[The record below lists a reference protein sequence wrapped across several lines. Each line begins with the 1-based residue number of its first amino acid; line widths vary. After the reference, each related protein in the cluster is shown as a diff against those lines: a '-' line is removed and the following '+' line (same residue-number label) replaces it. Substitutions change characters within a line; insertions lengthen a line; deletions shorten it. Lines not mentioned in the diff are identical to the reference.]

1 MSQPSI
7 AEFAQYRFVRDAS
20 GNVVSLPSQISDEK
34 ILLVLD
40 CERWG
45 FARLHIFE
53 GAALRAEKL
62 EAFEEEMGMVSALR
76 TPLVSRMISWGRDGE
91 ELFYADEMRD
101 GEPLPSYLGRAGK
114 IPFTTA
120 SSWILRFL
128 DLFASMERIPP
139 SMERL
144 TTLNLEVVRDRSGV
158 VRPVFSE
165 FSGWTKPGARVRE
178 HRLEWSLAQVFC
190 SLIAGVPVRDFH
202 RDSLPRNFNE
212 LPSRTREVILE
223 ILSDDG
229 RDRLASF
236 CELMRHGG
244 AEPESGEGDPVLIA
258 PPLMPLREWFRREIG
273 ESPGADAE
281 RNLSDVLEAGE
292 EPYAIVSRVRGVDA
306 NLQILPGPD
315 TLPREGWLNQHHDA
329 TRRPGRGRIHQ
340 LQVNYLEDLA
350 SVTLI
355 GEEQVAGVDLASL
368 LECTGPLDFH
378 LAGEIGS
385 RLDGVLDALEKQTGA
400 CSVWWLPP
408 ENVLLLTGTRSAD
421 SSAGLIDRKGPS
433 AWSELP
439 IKLRLHQTITTLL
452 EGVDLPAKLR
462 DCSRLPGRRYEAARR
477 SVVAIPMLWFLLTGT
492 RFRWALHA
500 EHSLVPDAVAA
511 AFEHYRNLL
520 RDDPEAVTEKF
531 SEVFAKLK
539 PDARPIVLAVET
551 GTAADAELGSGE
563 TGIGAVFDERL
574 FEGELDLPRG
584 PEVSETDEPGEE
596 ARALDPGFKESSR
609 EWDGG
614 DRRGMPWGWIAV
626 ASAVIAAVVGFSL
639 SGWAQRMGSFA
650 ERDPLVFTF
659 PEFRFDSSHRV
670 ENARAALG
678 EYLIA
683 EGSPQSLRL
692 LPLLDHLEPATS
704 RREIEPWLRHL
715 VARGEGG
722 AARVMGMLSLA
733 MGEANETAAGWFLE
747 GARKGDADASFHY
760 AALKW
765 SESDQ
770 TVADPDAM
778 DFLKRSATAGHAP
791 SQALYARGLR
801 AGNDPV
807 GAYGMLERAASQ
819 GWLPAIYEIGVCHAT
834 GTGCALDRE
843 EAVSRFRSA
852 AEQGDERGMYDY
864 GRCLS
869 VGWGVGASFPEAHRW
884 INLASARGHGGA
896 LRWLLDRNID
906 PNTP

>member
-53 GAALRAEKL
+53 GAAVRAEKL
-62 EAFEEEMGMVSALR
+62 EAFEEEMGMISALR

-101 GEPLPSYLGRAGK
+101 GEPLPTYLGRAGK
-114 IPFTTA
+114 IPFSTA

-128 DLFASMERIPP
+128 DLFATMERIPP

-144 TTLNLEVVRDRSGV
+144 TTLNFEVVLDRSGV

-190 SLIAGVPVRDFH
+190 SLIAGVPVRNFH
-202 RDSLPRNFNE
+202 RDSLPRNFDE

-223 ILSDDG
+223 IFSEDG
-229 RDRLASF
+229 RDHLATF
-236 CELMRHGG
+236 REVMRQE
-244 AEPESGEGDPVLIA
+244 AADQESGEGNPVRVA

-281 RNLSDVLEAGE
+281 RNLSGTLEPGD
-292 EPYAIVSRVRGVDA
+292 EPYAIASRVRGVEA
-306 NLQILPGPD
+306 NLQVLPGPD

-368 LECTGPLDFH
+368 LEGTGPLDFQR
-378 LAGEIGS
+378 AGELGS
-385 RLDGVLDALEKQTGA
+385 RLDGALAALEKQTGA

-408 ENVLLLTGTRSAD
+408 ENVLLLTGTRSAV
-421 SSAGLIDRKGPS
+421 SSAALIDRKGPS
-433 AWSELP
+433 VWSELP
-439 IKLRLHQTITTLL
+439 IKLRLHQTVTTLM
-452 EGVDLPAKLR
+452 EGVDLPAKVR
-462 DCSRLPGRRYEAARR
+462 ECSRLPGRQFEAARR
-477 SVVAIPMLWFLLTGT
+477 SVVAIPMLWHLLTGT
-492 RFRWALHA
+492 RFRWAQHA

-511 AFEHYRNLL
+511 SFERYRNLL
-520 RDDPEAVTEKF
+520 REDPEAVTENF
-531 SEVFAKLK
+531 FEVFAKLD
-539 PDARPIVLAVET
+539 PQARIDVAVAET
-551 GTAADAELGSGE
+551 EAETE
-563 TGIGAVFDERL
+563 TESATEQANLGAVFEERL
-574 FEGELDLPRG
+574 FEGDLDLPRG
-584 PEVSETDEPGEE
+584 PEVSEATGSDEEGRSLEPLVGEG
-596 ARALDPGFKESSR
+596 ARDLDGKE
-609 EWDGG
+609 G
-614 DRRGMPWGWIAV
+614 RGMPWGWIAV
-626 ASAVIAAVVGFSL
+626 AAAVIAALVGFSL
-639 SGWAQRMGSFA
+639 SGWAQRLGLFA
-650 ERDPLVFTF
+650 ERDPLIFTF
-659 PEFRFDSSHRV
+659 PEFRFDASQRV
-670 ENARAALG
+670 GNARTALG

-692 LPLLDHLEPATS
+692 LPLLDHLEPVTS

-715 VARGEGG
+715 VAKGDAG

-760 AALKW
+760 AALQW
-765 SESDQ
+765 SESSQ
-770 TVADPDAM
+770 TVADSEAM
-778 DFLKRSATAGHAP
+778 DLLKRSATADHAP
-791 SQALYARGLR
+791 SQELYARVLR
-801 AGNDPV
+801 AGNDPA
-807 GAYGMLERAASQ
+807 GAYGMLERAASK
-819 GWLPAIYEIGVCHAT
+819 GWVPAIYETGVSHAT
-834 GTGCALDRE
+834 GTGCIIDRGK
-843 EAVSRFRSA
+843 AVARFRSA
-852 AEQGDERGMYDY
+852 AEQGDERAMYDY

-869 VGWGVGASFPEAHRW
+869 VGWGVTASFPEALRW
-884 INLASARGHGGA
+884 IKLASARGHGGA

>member
-53 GAALRAEKL
+53 GAAVRAEKL
-62 EAFEEEMGMVSALR
+62 EAFEEEMGMISALR

-101 GEPLPSYLGRAGK
+101 GEPLPTYLGRAGK
-114 IPFTTA
+114 IPFSTA

-128 DLFASMERIPP
+128 DLFATMERIPP

-144 TTLNLEVVRDRSGV
+144 TTLNFEVVRDRSGV

-190 SLIAGVPVRDFH
+190 SLIAGVPVRNFH
-202 RDSLPRNFNE
+202 RDSLPRNFDE

-223 ILSDDG
+223 IFSEDG
-229 RDRLASF
+229 RDHLASF
-236 CELMRHGG
+236 REVMRQGT
-244 AEPESGEGDPVLIA
+244 ADQESGEGDPVRVA

-281 RNLSDVLEAGE
+281 RKLSEVLEAGD
-292 EPYAIVSRVRGVDA
+292 EPYAIASRVRGVDA

-368 LECTGPLDFH
+368 LEGTGPLDFQRAVE
-378 LAGEIGS
+378 LGR
-385 RLDGVLDALEKQTGA
+385 RLDGALAALEKQTGA

-408 ENVLLLTGTRSAD
+408 ENVLFLTGTRSAA

-433 AWSELP
+433 AWSEFPL
-439 IKLRLHQTITTLL
+439 KLRLHQTITTLM
-452 EGVDLPAKLR
+452 EGVDLPAKVR
-462 DCSRLPGRRYEAARR
+462 DCSRLPGRQFEAARR
-477 SVVAIPMLWFLLTGT
+477 SVVALPMLWYLLTGT
-492 RFRWALHA
+492 RFRWSLHA

-511 AFEHYRNLL
+511 SFEHYRNLL
-520 RDDPEAVTEKF
+520 REDPEAVTENF
-531 SEVFAKLK
+531 FEVFDKLK
-539 PDARPIVLAVET
+539 PDAGPVGAAVDTEV
-551 GTAADAELGSGE
+551 GADAEPGPEE
-563 TGIGAVFDERL
+563 TGIRAVFDERL

-584 PEVSETDEPGEE
+584 PEVSETGESGEE
-596 ARALDPGFKESSR
+596 AHTRDLGLKESSR
-609 EWDGG
+609 ELDGREG
-614 DRRGMPWGWIAV
+614 RGMPWGWIALS
-626 ASAVIAAVVGFSL
+626 AAVIAAVVGFSL
-639 SGWAQRMGSFA
+639 SGWAQRMGLFA

-659 PEFRFDSSHRV
+659 PEFRFDASQRV
-670 ENARAALG
+670 ENARTALG

-692 LPLLDHLEPATS
+692 LPLLDHLEPVTS

-715 VARGEGG
+715 VAKGDAG

-765 SESDQ
+765 SESGQ
-770 TVADPDAM
+770 TVADPEAM
-778 DFLKRSATAGHAP
+778 DFLKRSATSDHAP
-791 SQALYARGLR
+791 SQELFARVLR
-801 AGNDPV
+801 AENDPA

-819 GWLPAIYEIGVCHAT
+819 GWVPAIYEAGLCHAT
-834 GTGCALDRE
+834 GTGCSLDRE

-852 AEQGDERGMYDY
+852 AEQGDERAMYDF

-869 VGWGVGASFPEAHRW
+869 VGWGVTASFPEALRW
-884 INLASARGHGGA
+884 IKLASARGHGGA